1 MSRIWAKRGSR
12 PRIKRDRR
20 FTWAYLFGA
29 ICPARG
35 TGAALVMPEV
45 SIEAMNKHLV
55 EISQNVSVSAI
66 ALLILDG
73 AGWHSSPQ
81 LVVPEN
87 IVLLPLPPY
96 APELNAVENI
106 WEYLRDNYLSN
117 CVWETFEAIVDA
129 CCKAWNA
136 LIAKSEVITSI
147 GTREWAQVS
156 I

>member
-1 MSRIWAKRGSR
+1 LTAKRGTR

-35 TGAALVMPEV
+35 TGAALVMPTV
-45 SIEAMNKHLV
+45 SIDAMNKHLA
-55 EISQNVSVSAI
+55 EISQCVSVSAI

-81 LVVPEN
+81 LIVPDNN

-96 APELNAVENI
+96 APELN
-106 WEYLRDNYLSN
+106 S
-117 CVWETFEAIVDA
+117 T
-129 CCKAWNA
+129 
-136 LIAKSEVITSI
+136 
-147 GTREWAQVS
+147 
-156 I
+156 